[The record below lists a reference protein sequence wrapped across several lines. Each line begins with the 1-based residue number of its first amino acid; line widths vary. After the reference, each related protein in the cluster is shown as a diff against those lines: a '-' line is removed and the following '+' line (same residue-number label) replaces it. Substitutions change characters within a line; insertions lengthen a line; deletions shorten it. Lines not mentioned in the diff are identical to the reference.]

1 MDLFQKIGEGT
12 GALIGGGLSSVVNL
26 VAEVTD
32 AQVLREAGQEI
43 FDGNKQAGRTAG
55 RAVDGLTEAAHGFLT
70 KDDRQLADGKDK
82 LTEVARTA
90 VDSVKGTVD
99 FAAEQVS
106 EAYEGGKEMD
116 GKRLMRVARN
126 TGKALVVSAAVV
138 SVMKVGKLA
147 KVKL

>member
-55 RAVDGLTEAAHGFLT
+55 RAVDGLTEAAYGFLT

-116 GKRLMRVARN
+116 GKRLMKVARN

-138 SVMKVGKLA
+138 SVMKIGKLA